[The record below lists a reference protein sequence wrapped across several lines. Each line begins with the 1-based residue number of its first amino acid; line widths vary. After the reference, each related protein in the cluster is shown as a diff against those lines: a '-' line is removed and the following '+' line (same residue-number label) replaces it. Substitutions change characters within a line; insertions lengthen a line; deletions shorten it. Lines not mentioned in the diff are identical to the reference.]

1 MPRESAAWRDVAS
14 IARDWAR
21 WSPAEK
27 LATVA
32 AGLATASAIALGFAL

>member
-1 MPRESAAWRDVAS
+1 MPRESAVWRDVAS

-27 LATVA
+27 LVA
-32 AGLATASAIALGFAL
+32 VTAGLATASAIALGFAI

>member
-27 LATVA
+27 LAAAA